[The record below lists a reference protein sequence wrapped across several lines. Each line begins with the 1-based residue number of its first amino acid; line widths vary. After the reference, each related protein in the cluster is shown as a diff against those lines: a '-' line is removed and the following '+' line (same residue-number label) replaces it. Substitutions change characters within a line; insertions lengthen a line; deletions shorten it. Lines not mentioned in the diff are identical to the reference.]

1 MCGEWVA
8 VSSPVMFSPGF
19 SAVYTLCIFA
29 AFASQTVVIIKP
41 RRIQSNWIFCCIIRI
56 YISGINKCLSR
67 WNQRM
72 RVRQGCSLGV
82 CAVEFFT
89 VCKKLAE
96 MAEVASKDLTT
107 AKKVTSSWVRP
118 GARDYYWLRSLSR
131 HVLFRGS
138 LNFCSCN
145 T

>member
-1 MCGEWVA
+1 MCVEWV
-8 VSSPVMFSPGF
+8 VISSPVTFCPGF
-19 SAVYTLCIFA
+19 SAVYTLCIFSV
-29 AFASQTVVIIKP
+29 FASATIVIIWP
-41 RRIQSNWIFCCIIRI
+41 RRIQLNLRFCCIVQI
-56 YISGINKCLSR
+56 YTAEINKSLLR
-67 WNQRM
+67 WNQRIK
-72 RVRQGCSLGV
+72 VRQECSLGV

-96 MAEVASKDLTT
+96 VAPKDLKT
-107 AKKVTSSWVRP
+107 AKKLPPVGLRP
-118 GARDYYWLRSLSR
+118 DVRDYYWLRSLSR